1 VSSTSLDFLL
11 TATDHASPKFAA
23 FGGNIDQAR
32 AHLVNFGKIASV
44 ALAGAAVA
52 SVKMAADFQETTTQ
66 LVTGAGESIK
76 NLDMVKK
83 GVLALAPA
91 VGVGPEALAKGMYF
105 VESAGYHAASGL
117 TVLKAAAE
125 GAKIG
130 GADMTVVAQGLT
142 TALKDYHLPAS
153 AAAGVTSELIATVS
167 QGKTAMADLSGSL
180 QNVLPFA
187 ASFGVGLKD
196 VAGAMATM
204 TGEGIDA
211 AQASTMLKFTM
222 MSMAHETPKGTAA
235 LKSIGLTA
243 ADVHDSLG
251 TKGLAGTM
259 AMLTDAIGKKFPAG
273 STQATA
279 ALADIAG
286 GTRGMGAML
295 ALTGGN
301 MSTFTKNIKTIGGA
315 ATEAGGH
322 VKGWALTQE
331 DLATQLAKAQAA
343 LQVMAVKL
351 GTVLIPVVTKLATA
365 FVPLIQTLS
374 PILTKLASAFA
385 TLITQGMAKAGPVV
399 NVLMAALNKMLPVI
413 GKLILVVLKVGM
425 EALMPLLPIIAKL
438 VASVG
443 GALSP
448 ILKEIAPIFGQLG
461 KLVGMVLTAVGPLI
475 PLVLDLVKA
484 FLPLLAPIIQLV
496 STLLTPLI
504 TLLTWLLKPILAVV
518 ELGINVLVVALKWLI
533 DIIAKQFQVQIRTLG
548 DVVGSVANFIISAA
562 NLIGF
567 GFKVLWE
574 TFIQPIINFIS
585 ADVKGLGIVF
595 GWLWTN
601 AIKPVV
607 DFISPAIQLVGSV
620 IGTVFGAIG
629 STIKGA
635 FDGVVGFIKGIIN
648 SIIDVINGALSGIN
662 MLIKAVDKIPGVNF
676 PTLGTI
682 PHLATGG
689 LVTQGGM
696 AVVGERGPEIVKL
709 PTGSRVHPN
718 GSSGG
723 VTRDDLLAFA
733 QQIVDAFRT
742 DAKATANG
750 AIDNLGKQA
759 LQMRRQG
766 VTA

>member
-11 TATDHASPKFAA
+11 TATDNASPKFAA
-23 FGGNIDQAR
+23 FGGNVDKAKQ
-32 AHLVNFGKIASV
+32 HLALFGKMAAV

-52 SVKMAADFQETTTQ
+52 SVKLAADFQETSTQ

-83 GVLALAPA
+83 GILALAPA

-142 TALKDYHLPAS
+142 TALKDYHMPAS

-167 QGKTAMADLSGSL
+167 QGKTTMADLSASL

-187 ASFGVGLKD
+187 ASLGIGMAD
-196 VAGAMATM
+196 VSGAMATM

-222 MSMAHETPKGTAA
+222 MSMAHETPKGAKA
-235 LKSIGLTA
+235 LKEIGLTA

-259 AMLTDAIGKKFPAG
+259 AMVTDAIGKKFPKG
-273 STQATA
+273 SAQATA
-279 ALADIAG
+279 ALADIMG
-286 GTRGMGAML
+286 GTRGMGAAL

-301 MSTFTKNIKTIGGA
+301 MSTFTSNIKTIGGA

-331 DLATQLAKAQAA
+331 DLKTKLAQAQAA
-343 LQVMAVKL
+343 LQVMAVKI
-351 GTVLIPVVTKLATA
+351 GTTLIPVLTQAATYVNDHV
-365 FVPLIQTLS
+365 VP
-374 PILTKLASAFA
+374 A
-385 TLITQGMAKAGPVV
+385 
-399 NVLMAALNKMLPVI
+399 LMAFGKWVSKNKDWIIPLVVVI
-413 GKLILVVLKVGM
+413 GSAIAIFKAAKIGM
-425 EALMPLLPIIAKL
+425 EAVTVAQWLWNVALDANPIGIIITAIAAL
-438 VASVG
+438 VAGLVY
-443 GALSP
+443 
-448 ILKEIAPIFGQLG
+448 FFTQTTLG
-461 KLVGMVLTAVGPLI
+461 KEVWKNVTDFIGTAINWLWNSVINPVITAIGAIFKWLWET
-475 PLVLDLVKA
+475 
-484 FLPLLAPIIQLV
+484 IIQ
-496 STLLTPLI
+496 P
-504 TLLTWLLKPILAVV
+504 
-518 ELGINVLVVALKWLI
+518 
-533 DIIAKQFQVQIRTLG
+533 
-548 DVVGSVANFIISAA
+548 VANFISSAV
-562 NLIGF
+562 NLLGF
-567 GFKVLWE
+567 GFKALWE
-574 TFIQPIINFIS
+574 IFIKPAFDAIGAIFNWIWENIIQPIIGLIQ
-585 ADVKGLGIVF
+585 AEIKGLGIVF

-607 DFISPAIQLVGSV
+607 DFITPAIKLVGTV

-629 STIKGA
+629 GVIKGA
-635 FDGVVGFIKGIIN
+635 FDGVVGFIRGIIN
-648 SIIDVINGALSGIN
+648 GIIDVINMALKGIN
-662 MLIKAVDKIPGVNF
+662 VLIKAVDKIPGVNF

-689 LVTQGGM
+689 LVSQGGV
-696 AVVGERGPEIVKL
+696 AVVGERGPELVSL

-718 GSSGG
+718 GSSGTG
-723 VTRDDLLAFA
+723 MVHLSPESTRELIAGLIAA
-733 QQIVDAFRT
+733 SLN
-742 DAKATANG
+742 TANG
-750 AIDNLGKQA
+750 AIDHLGKQA